1 MSKLILTADQLQKLS
16 DDPRTLFADEN
27 GKIVGMFTPLDL
39 SKIELEISEEEL
51 LRREKSDKWYS
62 TAEVLAY
69 LEKL

>member
-1 MSKLILTADQLQKLS
+1 MSKLILTADQLK
-16 DDPRTLFADEN
+16 TLFADET
-27 GKIVGMFTPLDL
+27 GKIVGMFKPLDL